1 MRRYILALFS
11 IWVLTFA
18 CNPGHWGKSGA
29 LMDDIETFITDC
41 PDSALAVLERVD
53 PATLTNRALRARYSL
68 LRVMAMYKNCE
79 NNSWKL

>member
-1 MRRYILALFS
+1 
-11 IWVLTFA
+11 
-18 CNPGHWGKSGA
+18 
-29 LMDDIETFITDC
+29 MDDIETFITDC